1 MARPRIDPV
10 TWRPERAPARAR
22 HGRGANPMPPV
33 RLHAVPG
40 QGPEDIAVD
49 SAGRVYTGLTNGHLV
64 RLPATADAG
73 RQVGRVDA
81 DGDGDAD
88 RDAVLR
94 PVAETGGRPLGIEV
108 DHDDRLVVCDA
119 VRGLL
124 RVDPATSG
132 VSTLVATGTQVGS
145 APLRLC
151 NNAAVAEDGSIW
163 FSDSSQRFELVHWK
177 ADLLEHS
184 GTGRLLRWHPDGRTE
199 EVLTGLQFANGVA
212 LAADES
218 YVVVAETGAYRLT
231 RVWLSGP
238 RTGEVDRLADNL
250 PAFPDNLARDGDGLL
265 WIAMGSPRNALLDRV
280 APWHPAIRRAVWA
293 LPEALQPK
301 PANTAW
307 VQALDTDG
315 RVRYDFQATVPGF
328 ATVTG
333 VRRHGDTLWLGSLH
347 GGVVAAFD
355 LPATTSAADPPDP
368 S

>member
-10 TWRPERAPARAR
+10 SWRPERAPARAR
-22 HGRGANPMPPV
+22 QGRGADPMPPV

-49 SAGRVYTGLTNGHLV
+49 STGRVYTGLTNGHLV
-64 RLPATADAG
+64 RLPATAD
-73 RQVGRVDA
+73 
-81 DGDGDAD
+81 GDGHAGGDAGGEG
-88 RDAVLR
+88 VLR

-124 RVDPATSG
+124 RVDPATSQL
-132 VSTLVATGTQVGS
+132 STLVATGTRVGS

-151 NNAAVAEDGSIW
+151 NNAAVAADGSIW
-163 FSDSSQRFELVHWK
+163 FSDSSQRFELAHWK

-212 LAADES
+212 LASDGS

-280 APWHPAIRRAVWA
+280 APWHPAVRRAVWA

-333 VRRHGDTLWLGSLH
+333 VRRHGDTIWLGSLH

-355 LPATTSAADPPDP
+355 LPAPATDRPEP